1 MGENIITIL
10 QHTIF
15 DILLPTSDA
24 FGDIKFAI
32 SAFYSQNPGIGCLMI
47 LPVVLNT
54 AFTFYKWF
62 STDHDTQ
69 KEKRFTWLLVV
80 LNLWPQY
87 QVLKL
92 ILLILREKSKDIWE
106 PVQDK
111 IKREI
116 SFIEPFVEAIPQ
128 FFVSAAV
135 FNLLIIRSRSIEF
148 DDTAAFFGLS
158 GHIWEVNEIKQVFG
172 ATTLGI
178 DNKIM
183 FPLSM
188 MISTLSGVKSI
199 VDYLSNGPMKMTSD
213 GKCGKAVVLLSML
226 MYVLSCFAGKS
237 CVLSLIVQI
246 AEFDIHVM
254 WIFLISITILIVFPI
269 LISIGPLSRV
279 VGFRTCTK
287 MFFNHPELFVLPLV
301 TEYTPGPIDGAE
313 HYSSCCRC
321 CNCWSCCTWS
331 SCCKQCKPVKTNKI
345 NISTS
350 MSWNRM
356 LYNQVIMLPQYTFYI
371 IYVNNSEFIGEIITP
386 ELWWLSFSSLI
397 LYCLGLVCFGIT
409 LHYANSKS
417 MVLMYENK
425 RRFRGVENEN
435 LELQLQQMMP
445 QYR

>member
-54 AFTFYKWF
+54 AFTYYKWF

-92 ILLILREKSKDIWE
+92 ILLILRGKSKDIWE

-269 LISIGPLSRV
+269 LISIGPLSTV
-279 VGFRTCTK
+279 
-287 MFFNHPELFVLPLV
+287 
-301 TEYTPGPIDGAE
+301 
-313 HYSSCCRC
+313 
-321 CNCWSCCTWS
+321 
-331 SCCKQCKPVKTNKI
+331 PVI
-345 NISTS
+345 
-350 MSWNRM
+350 WN
-356 LYNQVIMLPQYTFYI
+356 
-371 IYVNNSEFIGEIITP
+371 
-386 ELWWLSFSSLI
+386 
-397 LYCLGLVCFGIT
+397 
-409 LHYANSKS
+409 
-417 MVLMYENK
+417 MVS
-425 RRFRGVENEN
+425 V
-435 LELQLQQMMP
+435 
-445 QYR
+445 

>member
-1 MGENIITIL
+1 MGENILTIL

-47 LPVVLNT
+47 LPVVLNM

-92 ILLILREKSKDIWE
+92 ILLILRGKSKDIWE

-116 SFIEPFVEAIPQ
+116 SFIEPFIEAIPQ

-135 FNLLIIRSRSIEF
+135 FTLLISRSRTIQF
-148 DDTAAFFGLS
+148 DDLAAFFGLS

-178 DNKIM
+178 DNNIM

-199 VDYLSNGPMKMTSD
+199 IDYLSNDPIKMTSD

-226 MYVLSCFAGKS
+226 IYVMSCFAGKFFA
-237 CVLSLIVQI
+237 LSMLVQI
-246 AEFDIHVM
+246 TIFDIHVI
-254 WIFLISITILIVFPI
+254 WVFLVAVSIFMIFPL

-287 MFFNHPELFVLPLV
+287 MFFNQYSKFLHESAVWS
-301 TEYTPGPIDGAE
+301 TPM
-313 HYSSCCRC
+313 Y
-321 CNCWSCCTWS
+321 
-331 SCCKQCKPVKTNKI
+331 CK
-345 NISTS
+345 
-350 MSWNRM
+350 
-356 LYNQVIMLPQYTFYI
+356 
-371 IYVNNSEFIGEIITP
+371 
-386 ELWWLSFSSLI
+386 SFD
-397 LYCLGLVCFGIT
+397 
-409 LHYANSKS
+409 
-417 MVLMYENK
+417 
-425 RRFRGVENEN
+425 
-435 LELQLQQMMP
+435 
-445 QYR
+445 